1 MIRPSSTQ
9 YVRTSPPTELRLF
22 AIDLFFALLLPD
34 QVSFKE
40 QQTYVYRLRLCTD
53 SFNSD
58 DSDITMT
65 LWKTAALV
73 LALSSS
79 TTTAFAPQRPQTRS
93 TTALALTSEEILARS
108 REAAGLPAVDSLPMV
123 FDEDILS
130 DFQAALL
137 TLEKRVQKG
146 PGSLEQTEIDTLT
159 EQLDRIVD
167 EMHQNADRRHQKPVR
182 QAPETSAP
190 PQVAAASAEL
200 PTPQE
205 SVAAATTLVDPEN
218 NDEGPAYD
226 GRGGMGQPRGTVNTY
241 IIEGMEDMT
250 SDEYRLALQQS
261 LIDKQRARR
270 AAGKVGNTGSLDYLH
285 SLSPSGNDMH
295 KRDGSSDQD
304 GSSKSWRGWN

>member
-1 MIRPSSTQ
+1 
-9 YVRTSPPTELRLF
+9 
-22 AIDLFFALLLPD
+22 
-34 QVSFKE
+34 
-40 QQTYVYRLRLCTD
+40 
-53 SFNSD
+53 
-58 DSDITMT
+58 MT